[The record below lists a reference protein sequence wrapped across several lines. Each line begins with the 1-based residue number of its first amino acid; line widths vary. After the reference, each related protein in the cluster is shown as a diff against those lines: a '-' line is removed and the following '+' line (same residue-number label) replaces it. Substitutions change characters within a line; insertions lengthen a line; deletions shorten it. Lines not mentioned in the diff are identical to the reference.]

1 LTEHLLSTPVLLF
14 YLLLLLLRLSYLQVQ
29 RQLQEE
35 LLALLQ

>member
-1 LTEHLLSTPVLLF
+1 MWCLAILSPTPLLPVSMLHLNAV
-14 YLLLLLLRLSYLQVQ
+14 QVQ